1 MKTIAI
7 SGKGGTGKSTLS
19 ALIIRWLKD
28 NDFGPI
34 LAVDADSN
42 VNLNDLLGVQ
52 IEETVGAI
60 REELKKSAHKLP
72 GGTTKQEFLEYK
84 IHASLRES
92 RDFDLIAMGR
102 PEGPGCYCYAN
113 NLLRDILRT
122 LSNNYK
128 TIVIDNEAG
137 MEHLSRRT
145 TQKID
150 YLLLVSDPSPRGVKA
165 AGKISKLLSE
175 LDTRVGQKILVLN
188 RVKGPIP
195 DILEK
200 IIDEQ
205 NLHLFSCIPED
216 ETLLQMDQSGKPI
229 WKIAE
234 DSPAN
239 LAIHKMMSELM
250 EEKNNRNG
258 KKGQ

>member
-19 ALIIRWLKD
+19 ALIVRWL
-28 NDFGPI
+28 NDQEYGPI

-42 VNLNDLLGVQ
+42 VNLNDLLGIRV
-52 IEETVGAI
+52 EETVGAI

-72 GGTTKQEFLEYK
+72 GGMTKQEFLEYK
-84 IHASLRES
+84 IHASLRET

-113 NLLRDILRT
+113 NLLRDILKT
-122 LSNNYK
+122 LSDNYK
-128 TIVIDNEAG
+128 VIVIDNEAG

-150 YLLLVSDPSPRGVKA
+150 FLLLVSDPSARGIRA
-165 AGKISKLLSE
+165 AGRISKLLTE
-175 LDTRVGQKILVLN
+175 LDTRVGKKLLIIN
-188 RVKGPIP
+188 RVKGSIP

-200 IIDEQ
+200 IIEECDL
-205 NLHLFSCIPED
+205 NLFSSIPED
-216 ETLLQMDQSGKPI
+216 DTLLQLDQSGKPI
-229 WKIAE
+229 WKISE
-234 DSPAN
+234 DSSAYQ
-239 LAIHKMMSELM
+239 AVHRMMTKLM
-250 EEKNNRNG
+250 KREKNG
-258 KKGQ
+258 I

>member
-19 ALIIRWLKD
+19 ALIIRWLKEQEM
-28 NDFGPI
+28 GPI

-52 IEETVGAI
+52 IEETVGTI

-72 GGTTKQEFLEYK
+72 GGMTKQEFLEYK

-113 NLLRDILRT
+113 NLLRDILKT
-122 LSNNYK
+122 LSDNYK
-128 TIVIDNEAG
+128 IIVIDNEAG
-137 MEHLSRRT
+137 MEHLSRRM

-150 YLLLVSDPSPRGVKA
+150 TLLLVSDPSARGVRT

-175 LDTRVGQKILVLN
+175 LDTRVGKKFLVLN
-188 RVKGPIP
+188 RVKGSIP
-195 DILEK
+195 DILNK
-200 IIDEQ
+200 IIEEQ
-205 NLHLFSCIPED
+205 GLHLFSSIPED
-216 ETLLQMDQSGKPI
+216 DTLLRMDQSGKPI
-229 WKIAE
+229 WKIKE
-234 DSPAN
+234 DTPAY
-239 LAIHKMMSELM
+239 LAIHQMMNKLIEG
-250 EEKNNRNG
+250 KNNG
-258 KKGQ
+258 V